1 MISTVLRR
9 AGLSLAVLG
18 ALTGALTACG
28 PDDPSAG
35 RDGDRGAAVS
45 PSITAALKEVRSR
58 THRAGSAR
66 VDCTM
71 ALGDTVAT
79 RSKGTLGWSKGLSGT
94 LTITY
99 TGGSWARTMR
109 ELGNTSTP
117 ARFVSRAYYA
127 RMSDRF
133 ATVSGS
139 GRHWIRYDY
148 DASVNFTPAQSVELL
163 LAAPDAREVGTE
175 RVRGVRTTHYS
186 GTATAAGLSGSHPGL
201 TAAEVAGLRKWF
213 AQAGVTKEKV
223 DIWVDAEGLLVKRS
237 ERGETG
243 NGTSLTTAYYRDFGT
258 PVRVPERPPAD
269 DTVDFA
275 DLADT
280 KAP

>member
-18 ALTGALTACG
+18 ALTACG
-28 PDDPSAG
+28 PDGSPEG
-35 RDGDRGAAVS
+35 RDDHRGAAVS
-45 PSITAALKEVRSR
+45 PTVTAALKEARSR

-71 ALGDTVAT
+71 ATGDTVAT
-79 RSKGTLGWSKGLSGT
+79 RSEGTLGWSDGLSGT

-175 RVRGVRTTHYS
+175 RVRGTRTTHYS
-186 GTATAAGLSGSHPGL
+186 GTVTAAGLRGPHSGL
-201 TAAEVAGLRKWF
+201 TGAELAGLRKWF
-213 AQAGVTKEKV
+213 TQAGVTEEKV

-237 ERGETG
+237 ERGETA
-243 NGTSLTTAYYRDFGT
+243 NGTSVTTAYYRDFGT

-275 DLADT
+275 DLTDT
-280 KAP
+280 KTD